1 MDDLIKTLVNAPT
14 NSVLVLAGLAFLA
27 VAVFGRITARLD
39 PGPKG
44 RIGSGVLGAVLLAMG
59 LVLPTESHRN
69 QPTAGGSEPSASP
82 SASAPSTSA
91 PSTSA
96 PSTSAGATSKA
107 TAGAPVQ
114 PAPVQPPSW
123 GNVASAPPAS
133 GYPIALSAGQVIKR
147 EDRSY
152 TILKIQLDENDATEF
167 ALEITARMLNDGRFP
182 ANFWN
187 ANFRLVVDGVPQAP
201 VGSLNEVVEANAAK
215 DGVVK
220 FAVSKSAKTVELQ
233 VDRFGPS
240 APSLAIALPQK

>member
-14 NSVLVLAGLAFLA
+14 NGVLVLAGLAFLA
-27 VAVFGRITARLD
+27 IAVFGRITTRLD

-59 LVLPTESHRN
+59 LWLPTEIHRH
-69 QPTAGGSEPSASP
+69 QPTTGGSAPSASP
-82 SASAPSTSA
+82 SLTAST
-91 PSTSA
+91 
-96 PSTSAGATSKA
+96 TSKA
-107 TAGAPVQ
+107 TAGAPAQ
-114 PAPVQPPSW
+114 PSSS
-123 GNVASAPPAS
+123 GSVASASPTS

-147 EDRSY
+147 EDRTY

-187 ANFRLVVDGVPQAP
+187 DNFRLVIDGVPHAP
-201 VGSLNEVVEANAAK
+201 VGSLNEVVAANAAK

-220 FAVSKSAKTVELQ
+220 FAVSKNAKTVELQ

>member
-27 VAVFGRITARLD
+27 VAVFGRITTRLD

-69 QPTAGGSEPSASP
+69 QPTAGGPEPSASP
-82 SASAPSTSA
+82 SASA

-107 TAGAPVQ
+107 TAGPPVQ
-114 PAPVQPPSW
+114 PAPVQPPSS

-133 GYPIALSAGQVIKR
+133 GYPIALAAGQVMKR
-147 EDRSY
+147 EDRTY
-152 TILKIQLDENDATEF
+152 TILKI
-167 ALEITARMLNDGRFP
+167 
-182 ANFWN
+182 
-187 ANFRLVVDGVPQAP
+187 
-201 VGSLNEVVEANAAK
+201 
-215 DGVVK
+215 
-220 FAVSKSAKTVELQ
+220 
-233 VDRFGPS
+233 
-240 APSLAIALPQK
+240 

>member
-27 VAVFGRITARLD
+27 VAVFGRITTRLD

-69 QPTAGGSEPSASP
+69 QPTAGGPEPSASP
-82 SASAPSTSA
+82 SASA

-107 TAGAPVQ
+107 TAGPPVQ
-114 PAPVQPPSW
+114 PAPVQPPSS

-133 GYPIALSAGQVIKR
+133 GYPIALAAGQVIKR
-147 EDRSY
+147 EDRTY
-152 TILKIQLDENDATEF
+152 TILKIQLDENDAREF
-167 ALEITARMLNDGRFP
+167 ALEVTARMLNEGRFS

-201 VGSLNEVVEANAAK
+201 VGSLNEVVDANAAK

-220 FAVSKSAKTVELQ
+220 FAVPKDAKAVELQ
-233 VDRFGPS
+233 VDRFGSS
-240 APSLAIALPQK
+240 APGLAIALPQK

>member
-82 SASAPSTSA
+82 S
-91 PSTSA
+91 TSA

-114 PAPVQPPSW
+114 PAPVQPPSS
-123 GNVASAPPAS
+123 GNVAGAPPAS
-133 GYPIALSAGQVIKR
+133 GYPIALAAGQVIKR
-147 EDRSY
+147 EDRTY
-152 TILKIQLDENDATEF
+152 TILKIQLDENDAREL
-167 ALEITARMLNDGRFP
+167 ALEVTARMLNEGRFP

-201 VGSLNEVVEANAAK
+201 VGSLNEVVDANAAK

-220 FAVSKSAKTVELQ
+220 FAVPKDAKAVELQ
-233 VDRFGPS
+233 VDRFGSS
-240 APSLAIALPQK
+240 APGLAIALPQK